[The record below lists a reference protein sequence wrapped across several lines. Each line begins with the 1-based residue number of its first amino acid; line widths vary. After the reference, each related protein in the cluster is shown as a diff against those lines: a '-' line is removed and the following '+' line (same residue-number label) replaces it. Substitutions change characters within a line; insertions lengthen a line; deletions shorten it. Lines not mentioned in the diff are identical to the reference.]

1 MNPEQL
7 TRSAALTETPVV
19 VTQIPNFVR
28 SYAAFNAGAAGAYL
42 HFMDANGGTVVAAA
56 GNIVATVFVPA
67 GGGANL
73 SGLQW
78 RFVNGIY
85 IAASSSATTLSAPTN
100 SIVVNVGRG

>member
-42 HFMDANGGTVVAAA
+42 HFMDASTSAAA
-56 GNIVATVFVPA
+56 VAGAIVATVFVPA

>member
-1 MNPEQL
+1 MNPETL

-19 VTQIPNFVR
+19 VCQIPGFVQ

-42 HFMDANGGTVVAAA
+42 HFMDAATSAAA
-56 GNIVATVFVPA
+56 VAGAIVATVFVPA

-73 SGLQW
+73 ACLQW
-78 RFVNGIY
+78 RFLNGIY
-85 IAASSSATTLSAPTN
+85 IAASSSATALSAPTN